1 MAGLLKPVTA
11 LLLSTAILLMGN
23 GLAVVLLPIRAVGD
37 QFTRIDIGILGSSYF
52 AGLMIGCF
60 LCPAIIKRVGHVRA
74 FTAFTAIVTI
84 TPLLHAISAQP
95 PVWWG
100 LRALNGLCF
109 AGLYMVIESWL
120 NAVSDTNT
128 RGRIFASYTMINLTV
143 VTLGMQLML
152 LGTPMS
158 FELFSLAAILY
169 SLAAVPIALTKTT
182 APAPPARA
190 QLPLL
195 WLIKISPAAISG
207 ALLIG
212 LAHSAFWTLSP
223 LYGQAVGLSDAGI
236 ATFMTVAVL
245 SGAATQWPFGQL
257 SDRIGRR
264 PVASLTAAL
273 GAAASFALYLM
284 PQVDD
289 SSLLLLVFAALFG
302 AMTFPTY
309 ALCVAHANDLVK
321 RKRAVVVSGGLL
333 MTFSLGAV
341 LGPLIASALMAQIGN
356 RALFLHAAVAQS
368 MIVVVLVIRARRRP
382 TLPDQHVEEYVMVA
396 RTTPAAFD
404 LDPRAERPPEA
415 DAKHGQPGVRSSNL
429 EPAAAS

>member
-60 LCPAIIKRVGHVRA
+60 LCPAIIKRVGHIRA

-84 TPLLHAISAQP
+84 TPLLHAISAEP

-120 NAVSDTNT
+120 NAVSDTGT

-143 VTLGMQLML
+143 VTLGMQFMV

-169 SLAAVPIALTKTT
+169 SLAAVPIALTRTT

-195 WLIKISPAAISG
+195 WLIRVSPAAMAG
-207 ALLIG
+207 ALLSG

-223 LYGQAVGLSDAGI
+223 LYGQAVGLSDGGI

-245 SGAATQWPFGQL
+245 SGAVTQWPFGQL

-264 PVASLTAAL
+264 PVAALTAAL
-273 GAAASFALYLM
+273 GATAAFALSLM
-284 PQVDD
+284 PQVGDT
-289 SSLLLLVFAALFG
+289 SLVLLVFAGLFG
-302 AMTFPTY
+302 AMAFPTY

-321 RKRAVVVSGGLL
+321 RKRAVIVSGGLL

-341 LGPLIASALMAQIGN
+341 MGPLIASALMAQFGN
-356 RALFLHAAVAQS
+356 RALFLHAAVAQAL
-368 MIVVVLVIRARRRP
+368 IVVVLVIRARRRP
-382 TLPDQHVEEYVMVA
+382 TLPDQNVEDYVMVA
-396 RTTPAAFD
+396 RTTPAVFD
-404 LDPRAERPPEA
+404 FDPRAEQVQEPNPEHA
-415 DAKHGQPGVRSSNL
+415 QPDDANREP